1 MLNEINCIL
10 ILTHNLLEVATT
22 HDLMMHTRFTRS
34 EEPNIWSKFTEKRLA
49 LVILYIIMLEIWFL
63 VYNIIVLHIIQN
75 EPNTLHALYFLYI
88 NTSSYQSFTE
98 LSRKDSSSNLRTHIS
113 LFTLFQLRGSH
124 F

>member
-22 HDLMMHTRFTRS
+22 HELMMHTRFTRS
-34 EEPNIWSKFTEKRLA
+34 EEPNIWSKFTEKRLLGSISYSLHYHVGD
-49 LVILYIIMLEIWFL
+49 LVPR
-63 VYNIIVLHIIQN
+63 IVLHIIQN

-98 LSRKDSSSNLRTHIS
+98 LSIERIAVTN
-113 LFTLFQLRGSH
+113 
-124 F
+124 